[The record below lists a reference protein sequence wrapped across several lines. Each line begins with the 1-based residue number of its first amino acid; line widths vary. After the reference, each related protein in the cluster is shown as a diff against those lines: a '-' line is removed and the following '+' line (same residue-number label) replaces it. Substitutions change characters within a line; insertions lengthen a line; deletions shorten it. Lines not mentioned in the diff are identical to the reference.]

1 MFNKSIDHENGLICF
16 LFIMCTI
23 FWETSMEMD
32 VVTLNVIVKNKS
44 TTIFHGL
51 TLIDHRH
58 DLKMFKHFAV
68 KPLAC
73 GSWFYLSFEHVDIT
87 SMVDKSTDHM
97 LMIYEI
103 THIWPAEMKWRW
115 RNDRRSES
123 NLCNCVKKPEKKIQ
137 DFNGVWT
144 CDFAITG
151 VMLYQLSYEATD
163 VGSRSTVG
171 SYVPVKEMIV
181 NDIWNKSYMN
191 CGNEMKMKKWSSQ
204 WTHRKLLLI
213 CCLDTNPYCSTP
225 FHFQTKKN
233 NIFSCC

>member
-1 MFNKSIDHENGLICF
+1 MIFLCPYLHCKAPRTAMYKCDINSIIIIIIIMFNKSIDHENGLICF

-23 FWETSMEMD
+23 FLETSMEMD

-103 THIWPAEMKWRW
+103 NHIWPAEMKWRW
-115 RNDRRSES
+115 
-123 NLCNCVKKPEKKIQ
+123 L
-137 DFNGVWT
+137 
-144 CDFAITG
+144 
-151 VMLYQLSYEATD
+151 
-163 VGSRSTVG
+163 
-171 SYVPVKEMIV
+171 
-181 NDIWNKSYMN
+181 
-191 CGNEMKMKKWSSQ
+191 SQ
-204 WTHRKLLLI
+204 WTQFMQLCKEAW
-213 CCLDTNPYCSTP
+213 
-225 FHFQTKKN
+225 KKN
-233 NIFSCC
+233 SGLQRGLNLWLCDYRCDALPTELWSHWRWEQVNGGFICSRERNDC